1 MSSRNIAV
9 RKDVYDA
16 LQREKRP
23 SESFTKTLLR
33 LLSQRGP
40 LDDLV
45 GTWSERAP
53 AAEHRLLASARLPQ
67 REDRR

>member
-23 SESFTKTLLR
+23 NESFTKALLR
-33 LLSQRGP
+33 LLNQRGP

-45 GTWSERAP
+45 GAWLPKAP
-53 AAEHRLLASARLPQ
+53 PSEHRVLASSRGV
-67 REDRR
+67 EVRRRS